1 MKNLKFRCSS
11 LSEIANVKI
20 GLTDKQDQELETLK
34 AKEKLTAI
42 QSNKLKEL
50 EEKKTKAPD
59 LTAGGKTFVE
69 SLVKQKIYKYEDFFT
84 SKYTDKGTRQ
94 EETAIDLLNL
104 FRETNYQ
111 KNSIHFKNDFITGTP
126 DIITSE
132 KIIDIKCSWSKKT
145 FPIFENEAYNVAYEW
160 QMRGYM
166 ALTEIEEAEVIYCL
180 VDTPDD
186 LIGFE
191 PLDLHKMEDIPLNL
205 RFTSIKFKRNLELEK
220 QIYKMVEVARA
231 YASEYENKIIFK

>member
-1 MKNLKFRCSS
+1 MTNIFRKIDIRNSNYKKNQRS
-11 LSEIANVKI
+11 
-20 GLTDKQDQELETLK
+20 
-34 AKEKLTAI
+34 
-42 QSNKLKEL
+42 
-50 EEKKTKAPD
+50 
-59 LTAGGKTFVE
+59 
-69 SLVKQKIYKYEDFFT
+69 
-84 SKYTDKGTRQ
+84 
-94 EETAIDLLNL
+94 
-104 FRETNYQ
+104 
-111 KNSIHFKNDFITGTP
+111 FKNEFITGTP

-191 PLDLHKMEDIPLNL
+191 PLDLHKMEDLPLNL
-205 RFTSIKFKRNLELEK
+205 RFTSIKFKRNLELEE